1 MLKST
6 VLSVMILAGPQIC
19 PASAELPGVRTMAD
33 LDRQAVLHFAIMSDH
48 KGESPLSSVEFAR
61 MVAWVKEGQSDF
73 VVGLGD
79 HVKVNWENSF
89 IPWIQGDRWWREHT
103 YLNVAD
109 GENEYYSPTHRQSDY
124 GEGAPILDLLDLG
137 AHAVVERPN
146 PSEYYARIP
155 AGDYTVHLIQLHYS
169 DQPKNAPVAFPETSR
184 AWMIETLQ
192 GIDKGDRDLI
202 VVAAHSRVGSWDM
215 VLSPERR
222 RILLGKAD
230 LVLSATTHNF
240 QAWVPDGFSG
250 SAAVCVNTGAVNFP
264 GYLTPN
270 GFVEIH
276 VLPSGAIVGQYV
288 DLTQTTRRLQRGRFA
303 WIKPRNGVMRQIDL
317 RPEEILA
324 VLADSVGVQQL
335 QDELSTLLQELT
347 GADLAHVRVR
357 NGLSAGPVTLEDA
370 WGVFDKN
377 RNLRVVRVPSA
388 LADSVASQL
397 GLAPVRVDGDVVRVA
412 VDQARTAGIIANA
425 QITYAALEPQAID
438 DAGLRELDLVKRW
451 LRRQ

>member
-1 MLKST
+1 M
-6 VLSVMILAGPQIC
+6 
-19 PASAELPGVRTMAD
+19 
-33 LDRQAVLHFAIMSDH
+33 
-48 KGESPLSSVEFAR
+48 
-61 MVAWVKEGQSDF
+61 
-73 VVGLGD
+73 
-79 HVKVNWENSF
+79 
-89 IPWIQGDRWWREHT
+89 
-103 YLNVAD
+103 
-109 GENEYYSPTHRQSDY
+109 
-124 GEGAPILDLLDLG
+124 
-137 AHAVVERPN
+137 
-146 PSEYYARIP
+146 
-155 AGDYTVHLIQLHYS
+155 
-169 DQPKNAPVAFPETSR
+169 AFPETSR

-222 RILLGKAD
+222 RILLDKAD

-240 QAWVPDGFSG
+240 QAWVPDGFAG

-303 WIKPRNGVMRQIDL
+303 WIKPRDGVMRQIDL

-335 QDELSTLLQELT
+335 QDELGSLLQELT
-347 GADLAHVRVR
+347 GADLARVRVR
-357 NGLSAGPVTLEDA
+357 NGLPAGPVTLHDA
-370 WGVFDKN
+370 WRVFDKN
-377 RNLRVVRVPSA
+377 RNLRVVRVPSV

-451 LRRQ
+451 LRRH